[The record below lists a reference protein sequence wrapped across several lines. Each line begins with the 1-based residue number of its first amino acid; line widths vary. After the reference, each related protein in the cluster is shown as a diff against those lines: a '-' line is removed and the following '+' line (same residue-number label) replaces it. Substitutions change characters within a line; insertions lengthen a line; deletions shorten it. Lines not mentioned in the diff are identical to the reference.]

1 MTMQSPGSA
10 APANA
15 SATPASSSV
24 RSVTL
29 ATATALAVADMVGIG
44 VFTSLGFQVKD
55 LPSGF
60 SLVLLWTVGG
70 VMALCGA
77 LSYAE
82 LAAAFPRSGGEY
94 NFLSRIYHQAI
105 GFLAGWVSATIGFA
119 APVAAAA
126 WAFGKYLTG
135 VLPGTPEFL
144 AALALVWVAT
154 LVQLRGI
161 QHASTFQNLTT
172 LLKVALILL
181 FIVAGLA
188 LGERQPISFAPS
200 AADLGYVTSAPF
212 FISLFFVMYSYAGW
226 NAATY
231 IAGEIRD
238 PRRDLPLS
246 MLIAV
251 TCVTVLYVALN
262 AVFLYTTPIAKL
274 AGQLDVGLVAGKQIF
289 GDAGG
294 RIVGALICIGLVSAV
309 SAMMWIGPRVTMA
322 MGEDLPL
329 LSILSRKT
337 RGGVP
342 AAAILVQALIAT
354 AMLWTDTFETL
365 VKFVQFSL
373 TFCSFLAVLGVIV
386 LRYTRPELPRP
397 YRVWAY
403 PLTPLLFLAMSLF
416 MMGYLL
422 REQPREAL
430 IGVGIMLTSLL
441 IYAVASI
448 FSPPP
453 QAKSSET
460 AMDPLGR

>member
-1 MTMQSPGSA
+1 MKMQSSDGA
-10 APANA
+10 APGREGAAA
-15 SATPASSSV
+15 SPAA
-24 RSVTL
+24 SVTL
-29 ATATALAVADMVGIG
+29 MTATALAVADMIGIG

-60 SLVLLWTVGG
+60 SLVMLWMVGG
-70 VMALCGA
+70 IMALCGA

-94 NFLSRIYHQAI
+94 NFLSRIYHQAL
-105 GFLAGWVSATIGFA
+105 GFMAGWVSATVGFA
-119 APVAAAA
+119 APSGARRHGVRPIPDGRRPGLPAAA
-126 WAFGKYLTG
+126 
-135 VLPGTPEFL
+135 V
-144 AALALVWVAT
+144 ALLVVW
-154 LVQLRGI
+154 LVTA
-161 QHASTFQNLTT
+161 HASRRHPAGGRLPERLDAAQGGADP
-172 LLKVALILL
+172 ALHRRRLCRRRAASASRSRPRRPI
-181 FIVAGLA
+181 AGY
-188 LGERQPISFAPS
+188 I
-200 AADLGYVTSAPF
+200 TSAPF

-251 TCVTVLYVALN
+251 ATVTLLYVALN

-329 LSILSRKT
+329 LAVFARKT

-342 AAAILVQALIAT
+342 AFAILLQAAVAT
-354 AMLWTDTFETL
+354 IMLLTQTFESV
-365 VKFVQFSL
+365 VKFMQFSL

-386 LRYTRPELPRP
+386 LRFTRPDLPRP

-403 PLTPLLFLAMSLF
+403 PLPPLLFLAMSLF
-416 MMGYLL
+416 MMIYLL

-430 IGVGIMLTSLL
+430 IGLAIMLTGLVIYLL
-441 IYAVASI
+441 SSMFRPTLEEKAS
-448 FSPPP
+448 
-453 QAKSSET
+453 
-460 AMDPLGR
+460 